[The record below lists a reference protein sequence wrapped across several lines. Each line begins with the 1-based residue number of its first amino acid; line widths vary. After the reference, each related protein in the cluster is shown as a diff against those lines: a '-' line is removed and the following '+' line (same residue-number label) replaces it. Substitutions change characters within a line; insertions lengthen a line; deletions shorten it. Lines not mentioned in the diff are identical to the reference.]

1 MYLLLGCGSVGY
13 SVAKQ
18 IKSEVAIVEKSS
30 ERADLLESEGFRV
43 IKGNFTTKTALKK
56 AKLGKAK
63 AVLILTSDPEVNK
76 RAIEVVREINKEVPI
91 IVRSNGLGEDFGED
105 VIVIEPFKLITDA
118 VIRNLREVEIH
129 RMFNRFKRIILET
142 TRMAIVLQNNP
153 DPDAIACGLTLKRIV
168 EHFGK
173 KAEIIYGDE
182 IGHEEN
188 KALVNLLGIKLLN
201 ILEVDL
207 RDFSHIALVDTAIPG
222 ENNPL
227 PTNVVPDIVIDHHPV
242 DMKKVKAKYIDI
254 RPDVGAT
261 STILTEYLVRF
272 KIDIT
277 EELATVLL
285 YGIKTDTQDF
295 MRGATPEDL
304 KAVVMLY
311 PKANH
316 EILAKIETPAM
327 SAETLDVLAEAI
339 RNRRIEGSVLLSNVG
354 FIRNRDTL
362 PQAADYLLNLE
373 GISTVV
379 VYGLAKDVIH
389 VSGRNKDIRIHLG
402 EVMER
407 AFGEIGEAGGHAR
420 AAAAKIPLG
429 LFGSVTDKD
438 TLLKLANEAIIDRF
452 LKALGMKKKE

>member
-18 IKSEVAIVEKSS
+18 IKSEVVIVEKSS

-379 VYGLAKDVIH
+379 VYGLAKDVIY

>member
-18 IKSEVAIVEKSS
+18 IKSEVVIVEKSS

-56 AKLGKAK
+56 ARLGKAK

-379 VYGLAKDVIH
+379 VYGLAKDVIY

>member
-18 IKSEVAIVEKSS
+18 IKSEVVIVEKSS

-91 IVRSNGLGEDFGED
+91 IVRSNGLDEDFGED

-129 RMFNRFKRIILET
+129 RMFNRFKRIISET

-242 DMKKVKAKYIDI
+242 DMKRVKAKYIDI

>member
-18 IKSEVAIVEKSS
+18 IKSEVVIVEKSS

-56 AKLGKAK
+56 ARLGKAK

>member
-18 IKSEVAIVEKSS
+18 IKSEVVIVEKSS

-91 IVRSNGLGEDFGED
+91 IVRSNGLSENFGED

-118 VIRNLREVEIH
+118 VIGNLREVEIH
-129 RMFNRFKRIILET
+129 RMFNRFKRIISET

-153 DPDAIACGLTLKRIV
+153 DPDAIASGLTLKRIV

-242 DMKKVKAKYIDI
+242 DMRKVKAKYIDI

-389 VSGRNKDIRIHLG
+389 VSGRNKDIRINLG